1 MLIGASGQQVG
12 VLGYRD
18 SSPGEARCEHHKPE
32 DGSMDG
38 TSASPQP
45 HNAAQRSA
53 HIRQVVLA
61 KGVELRER
69 YPILKHQDAL
79 GAGILAFALIGMIGS
94 AALYISGHMAWWACL
109 LLNAFFAS
117 LTHEL
122 EHDLIHSMYF
132 RKQRV
137 PHNLMMGLVWLARPS
152 TINPWI
158 RRHLHLN
165 HHKVSGTETDMEE
178 RAITNGEPWGFARLL
193 MVGDNMMSAF
203 IRLLRAPTWAHKWS
217 ILKRVFKVY
226 APLALVHWGAWYVFL
241 GFHAANGI
249 AYLLGSPIE
258 WSATTLSVMQVID
271 IAAVVIIGPNVL
283 RTFCL
288 HFISSNMHYYGDV
301 EPGNVLQQCQV
312 LNPWWLWPL
321 QAFCFNF
328 GSSHGIHHF
337 VVKEPFY
344 IRQMTVAVAHKV
356 MREMGVRFNDFG
368 TFGRANR
375 FVRRDEVAVSGEAVE
390 V

>member
-1 MLIGASGQQVG
+1 M
-12 VLGYRD
+12 
-18 SSPGEARCEHHKPE
+18 SSL
-32 DGSMDG
+32 
-38 TSASPQP
+38 SASVDAMNDQ
-45 HNAAQRSA
+45 QRSA
-53 HIRQVVLA
+53 HIREQVMA
-61 KGVELRER
+61 HGVELRQR

-79 GAGILAFALIGMIGS
+79 GAGILAFALCAMLTS
-94 AALYISGHMAWWACL
+94 AALYISGYLAWWACL

-132 RKQRV
+132 RKKRV
-137 PHNLMMGLVWLARPS
+137 PHNLMMALVWMARPS

-178 RAITNGEPWGFARLL
+178 RAITNGEPWGLARLL
-193 MVGDNMMSAF
+193 MVGDNMMAAF
-203 IRLLRAPTWAHKWS
+203 IRFLRAKTAQHRWS
-217 ILKRVFKVY
+217 IVKRTLTVY
-226 APLALVHWGAWYVFL
+226 APLALINWSTWYVFL
-241 GFHAANGI
+241 GFHALDALSSGLGMPI
-249 AYLLGSPIE
+249 A
-258 WSATTLSVMQVID
+258 WSAGTLEVMNIVNI
-271 IAAVVIIGPNVL
+271 AVVVLIGPNVL

-288 HFISSNMHYYGDV
+288 HFVSSNMHYYGDV
-301 EPGNVLQQCQV
+301 ELGNVIQQTQV
-312 LNPWWLWPL
+312 LNPWWMWPL

-344 IRQMTVAVAHKV
+344 IRQLSVPFAHKV

-368 TFGRANR
+368 TFTRANR
-375 FVRRDEVAVSGEAVE
+375 WQRKEQMQTREHAQTA
-390 V
+390 

>member
-1 MLIGASGQQVG
+1 M
-12 VLGYRD
+12 
-18 SSPGEARCEHHKPE
+18 H
-32 DGSMDG
+32 G
-38 TSASPQP
+38 TSASPERL
-45 HNAAQRSA
+45 NAQQRSA
-53 HIRQVVLA
+53 HIREVVLA
-61 KGVELRER
+61 KGVELRQR
-69 YPILKHQDAL
+69 YPILLHQDAL
-79 GAGILAFALIGMIGS
+79 GAGILAFALAGMVGS
-94 AALYISGHMAWWACL
+94 AALYISGHMAWWVCL

-132 RKQRV
+132 RKQRL

-178 RAITNGEPWGFARLL
+178 RAITNGEPWGIARLL
-193 MVGDNMMSAF
+193 MVGDNLMSAF
-203 IRLLRAPTWAHKWS
+203 IRMLRAKTWAHKLS
-217 ILKRVFKVY
+217 IVQRSLKVY
-226 APLALVHWGAWYVFL
+226 APLALLHWGAWYVFL
-241 GFHAANGI
+241 GFHGI
-249 AYLLGSPIE
+249 NASAWLMGTSVA
-258 WSATTLSVMQVID
+258 WSANTLAVMQMID

-288 HFISSNMHYYGDV
+288 HFVSSNMHYYGDI
-301 EPGNVLQQCQV
+301 EAGNVIQQTQV
-312 LNPWWLWPL
+312 LNPWWMWPL

-344 IRQMTVAVAHKV
+344 IRQMTVPVAHKV

-375 FVRRDEVAVSGEAVE
+375 FTRKEQVAGEEVRSVRA
-390 V
+390 

>member
-1 MLIGASGQQVG
+1 
-12 VLGYRD
+12 
-18 SSPGEARCEHHKPE
+18 
-32 DGSMDG
+32 MDG
-38 TSASPQP
+38 TSASPQR

-53 HIRQVVLA
+53 HIREVVLA

-69 YPILKHQDAL
+69 YPLLKHQDAL
-79 GAGILAFALIGMIGS
+79 GAGILAFALAGMIGS
-94 AALYISGHMAWWACL
+94 AALYISGHMAWWVCL

-137 PHNLMMGLVWLARPS
+137 PHNLMLALVWLARPS

-165 HHKVSGTETDMEE
+165 HHKVSGSEADMEE
-178 RAITNGEPWGFARLL
+178 RAITNGEPWGLARLL
-193 MVGDNMMSAF
+193 MVGDNMMSSL
-203 IRLLRAPTWAHKWS
+203 IRMLRAKTWAHKLS
-217 ILKRVFKVY
+217 IVQRSLKVY
-226 APLALVHWGAWYVFL
+226 APLALLHWGAWYVFL
-241 GFHAANGI
+241 GFHGI
-249 AYLLGSPIE
+249 NAIAWLMGASVA
-258 WSATTLSVMQVID
+258 WSANTLAVMQMID

-288 HFISSNMHYYGDV
+288 HFVSSNMHYYGDI
-301 EPGNVLQQCQV
+301 EAGNVIQQTQV
-312 LNPWWLWPL
+312 LNPWWMWPL

-344 IRQMTVAVAHKV
+344 IRQMTVPVAHKV

-375 FVRRDEVAVSGEAVE
+375 FTRKEQVAGEEVRSVRA
-390 V
+390 

>member
-12 VLGYRD
+12 VLGYRSRRVTAGRMRTSITRGWKHARYFCKSPATECSCSD
-18 SSPGEARCEHHKPE
+18 QHIFAKWCWPRASSC
-32 DGSMDG
+32 
-38 TSASPQP
+38 
-45 HNAAQRSA
+45 
-53 HIRQVVLA
+53 V
-61 KGVELRER
+61 ER

-79 GAGILAFALIGMIGS
+79 GAGILAFALAGMIGS
-94 AALYISGHMAWWACL
+94 AALYIQGHMAWWVCL

-165 HHKVSGTETDMEE
+165 HHKVSGSETDMEE

-193 MVGDNMMSAF
+193 MIGDNIMSAF
-203 IRLLRAPTWAHKWS
+203 IRMLRAKTWTMKLS
-217 ILKRVFKVY
+217 IIQRTLKVY
-226 APLALVHWGAWYVFL
+226 APLALMHWGAWYVFL
-241 GFHAANGI
+241 GFHAANGL
-249 AYLLGSPIE
+249 AYLMGAPIE
-258 WSATTLSVMQVID
+258 WSATTVSVMSVID

-288 HFISSNMHYYGDV
+288 HFISSNMHYYGDI
-301 EPGNVLQQCQV
+301 EPGNVHAAMPGAECL
-312 LNPWWLWPL
+312 
-321 QAFCFNF
+321 
-328 GSSHGIHHF
+328 
-337 VVKEPFY
+337 
-344 IRQMTVAVAHKV
+344 VAVAV
-356 MREMGVRFNDFG
+356 AGVLLQLRQQPRDPSLCGEG
-368 TFGRANR
+368 TVLHPPDDRAGG
-375 FVRRDEVAVSGEAVE
+375 A
-390 V
+390 

>member
-1 MLIGASGQQVG
+1 M
-12 VLGYRD
+12 
-18 SSPGEARCEHHKPE
+18 H
-32 DGSMDG
+32 G
-38 TSASPQP
+38 TSASPQRL
-45 HNAAQRSA
+45 NAAQRSA
-53 HIRQVVLA
+53 HIREVVLA
-61 KGVELRER
+61 KGVELRQR
-69 YPILKHQDAL
+69 YPILNHQDAL
-79 GAGILAFALIGMIGS
+79 GAGILAFALAGMIGS
-94 AALYISGHMAWWACL
+94 AALYMTGHMAWWACL

-178 RAITNGEPWGFARLL
+178 RAITNGEPWGFARML
-193 MVGDNMMSAF
+193 MVGDNMMSSF
-203 IRLLRAPTWAHKWS
+203 IRMLRAKTWAHKFS
-217 ILKRVFKVY
+217 IVQRTLKVY

-249 AYLLGSPIE
+249 ASLMGAPIE
-258 WSATTLSVMQVID
+258 WSATTLSVMQVIN

-288 HFISSNMHYYGDV
+288 HFISSNMHYYGDI
-301 EPGNVLQQCQV
+301 EPGNVMKQCQV
-312 LNPWWLWPL
+312 LNAWWLWPL

-344 IRQMTVAVAHKV
+344 IRQMTVPVAHKV

-375 FVRRDEVAVSGEAVE
+375 FERKDAAQPREVRAAQA
-390 V
+390 

>member
-1 MLIGASGQQVG
+1 
-12 VLGYRD
+12 
-18 SSPGEARCEHHKPE
+18 
-32 DGSMDG
+32 MDR
-38 TSASPQP
+38 TSASPQRL
-45 HNAAQRSA
+45 NAAQRSA

-69 YPILKHQDAL
+69 YPILNHQDAL
-79 GAGILAFALIGMIGS
+79 GAGILAFALAGMIGS
-94 AALYISGHMAWWACL
+94 AALFITGHMAWWACL

-132 RKQRV
+132 RKQRL

-178 RAITNGEPWGFARLL
+178 RAITNGEPWGVARLL
-193 MVGDNMMSAF
+193 MVGDNVMSAF
-203 IRLLRAPTWAHKWS
+203 IRMLRAKTWAHKFS
-217 ILKRVFKVY
+217 IIKRTLKVY
-226 APLALVHWGAWYVFL
+226 APLALVHWGAWYMFL

-249 AYLLGSPIE
+249 AHVMGTPIE
-258 WSATTLSVMQVID
+258 WSATTLSVMNVID
-271 IAAVVIIGPNVL
+271 FAAVVIIGPNVL

-301 EPGNVLQQCQV
+301 EPGNVMQQCQV

-344 IRQMTVAVAHKV
+344 IRQLTVPVAHKV

-375 FVRRDEVAVSGEAVE
+375 FVRQPEVVGEE
-390 V
+390 VRTAQA

>member
-1 MLIGASGQQVG
+1 
-12 VLGYRD
+12 
-18 SSPGEARCEHHKPE
+18 
-32 DGSMDG
+32 MDR
-38 TSASPQP
+38 TSASPQR

-53 HIRQVVLA
+53 HIREVVLA

-69 YPILKHQDAL
+69 YPILQHQDAL
-79 GAGILAFALIGMIGS
+79 GAGILAFALAGMVGS
-94 AALYISGHMAWWACL
+94 AALYITGHMAWWVCL

-193 MVGDNMMSAF
+193 MVGDNVMSAF
-203 IRLLRAPTWAHKWS
+203 IRMLRARTWAHK
-217 ILKRVFKVY
+217 INIIKRTLKVY

-241 GFHAANGI
+241 GFHAANGV
-249 AYLLGSPIE
+249 AYLMGSPIE

-288 HFISSNMHYYGDV
+288 HFISSNMHYYGDI
-301 EPGNVLQQCQV
+301 EAGNVLQQCQV

-344 IRQMTVAVAHKV
+344 IRQLTVPVAHKV

-375 FVRRDEVAVSGEAVE
+375 FVRKDEVVAGEARTAQA
-390 V
+390 

>member
-1 MLIGASGQQVG
+1 
-12 VLGYRD
+12 
-18 SSPGEARCEHHKPE
+18 
-32 DGSMDG
+32 MDR
-38 TSASPQP
+38 TSASPQR

-53 HIRQVVLA
+53 HIREVVLA

-69 YPILKHQDAL
+69 YPILQHQDAL
-79 GAGILAFALIGMIGS
+79 GAGILAFALVGMIGS
-94 AALYISGHMAWWACL
+94 AALYITGHMAWWVCL

-132 RKQRV
+132 RKQRL

-165 HHKVSGTETDMEE
+165 HHKVSGTETDLEE

-193 MVGDNMMSAF
+193 MVGDNVMSAF
-203 IRLLRAPTWAHKWS
+203 IRMLRAKTWAHK
-217 ILKRVFKVY
+217 INIIKRTLKVY

-241 GFHAANGI
+241 GFHAVNGI
-249 AYLLGSPIE
+249 AYLMGSSIE

-288 HFISSNMHYYGDV
+288 HFISSNMHYYGDI
-301 EPGNVLQQCQV
+301 EAGNVLQQCQV

-321 QAFCFNF
+321 QVFCFNF

-344 IRQMTVAVAHKV
+344 IRQMTVPVAHKV

-375 FVRRDEVAVSGEAVE
+375 FVRRDELAQEE
-390 V
+390 VRTARA

>member
-1 MLIGASGQQVG
+1 
-12 VLGYRD
+12 
-18 SSPGEARCEHHKPE
+18 
-32 DGSMDG
+32 
-38 TSASPQP
+38 
-45 HNAAQRSA
+45 
-53 HIRQVVLA
+53 
-61 KGVELRER
+61 
-69 YPILKHQDAL
+69 
-79 GAGILAFALIGMIGS
+79 
-94 AALYISGHMAWWACL
+94 
-109 LLNAFFAS
+109 
-117 LTHEL
+117 
-122 EHDLIHSMYF
+122 MYF

-137 PHNLMMGLVWLARPS
+137 PHNLMMALVWLARPS

-178 RAITNGEPWGFARLL
+178 RAITNGEPWGGARLL

-249 AYLLGSPIE
+249 GYLLGAPIE

-301 EPGNVLQQCQV
+301 ELGNVLQQCQV

-344 IRQMTVAVAHKV
+344 IRQMTVPVAHKV

-390 V
+390 A

>member
-1 MLIGASGQQVG
+1 M
-12 VLGYRD
+12 Y
-18 SSPGEARCEHHKPE
+18 
-32 DGSMDG
+32 G
-38 TSASPQP
+38 TSASPERL
-45 HNAAQRSA
+45 NAQQRSA
-53 HIRQVVLA
+53 HIREVVLA
-61 KGVELRER
+61 RGVELRKR
-69 YPILKHQDAL
+69 YPILDHQDAL
-79 GAGILAFALIGMIGS
+79 GVGILAFALAGMIGS
-94 AALYISGHMAWWACL
+94 AALYMTGHMAWWACL

-132 RKQRV
+132 RKQRL

-165 HHKVSGTETDMEE
+165 HHKVSGSETDMEE
-178 RAITNGEPWGFARLL
+178 RAITNGEPWGIARLL
-193 MVGDNMMSAF
+193 MVGDNVMSAF
-203 IRLLRAPTWAHKWS
+203 IRMLRARTWAHKFS
-217 ILKRVFKVY
+217 IIKRTLKVY
-226 APLALVHWGAWYVFL
+226 APLALVHWGAWYLFL

-249 AYLLGSPIE
+249 AYLLGTSVE
-258 WSATTLSVMQVID
+258 WSVITLSVMQVID

-288 HFISSNMHYYGDV
+288 HFVSSNMHYYGDI
-301 EPGNVLQQCQV
+301 EPGNVLQQTQV
-312 LNPWWLWPL
+312 LNPWWMWPL

-344 IRQMTVAVAHKV
+344 IRQLTVPVAHKV

-375 FVRRDEVAVSGEAVE
+375 FVRKEQQSIEAVRE
-390 V
+390 AQA

>member
-1 MLIGASGQQVG
+1 
-12 VLGYRD
+12 
-18 SSPGEARCEHHKPE
+18 
-32 DGSMDG
+32 MDR
-38 TSASPQP
+38 TSASPQR

-53 HIRQVVLA
+53 HIREVVLA

-69 YPILKHQDAL
+69 YPILQHQDAL
-79 GAGILAFALIGMIGS
+79 GAGILAFALAGMVGS
-94 AALYISGHMAWWACL
+94 AALYITGHMAWWVCL

-193 MVGDNMMSAF
+193 MVGDNVMSAF
-203 IRLLRAPTWAHKWS
+203 IRMLRAKTWAHKFS
-217 ILKRVFKVY
+217 IIKRSLKVY

-249 AYLLGSPIE
+249 AYLMGSPIE

-288 HFISSNMHYYGDV
+288 HFISSNMHYYGDI
-301 EPGNVLQQCQV
+301 EAGNVLQQCQV

-344 IRQMTVAVAHKV
+344 IRQMTVPVAHKV

-375 FVRRDEVAVSGEAVE
+375 FVRRDEVVAEEARTAQA
-390 V
+390 

>member
-1 MLIGASGQQVG
+1 M
-12 VLGYRD
+12 
-18 SSPGEARCEHHKPE
+18 E
-32 DGSMDG
+32 G
-38 TSASPQP
+38 TSASPQRL
-45 HNAAQRSA
+45 NAAQRSA
-53 HIRQVVLA
+53 HIREVVLA
-61 KGVELRER
+61 RGVELRQR
-69 YPILKHQDAL
+69 YPILNHQDAL
-79 GAGILAFALIGMIGS
+79 GAGILAFALAGMVGS
-94 AALYISGHMAWWACL
+94 AALYLGGYMAWWACL

-132 RKQRV
+132 RKQRL

-158 RRHLHLN
+158 RRQLHLN
-165 HHKVSGTETDMEE
+165 HHKLSGTEADMEE
-178 RAITNGEPWGFARLL
+178 RAITNGEPWGIARLL

-203 IRLLRAPTWAHKWS
+203 IRLLRAKTWAHKFG
-217 ILKRVFKVY
+217 ILKRVLKVY
-226 APLALVHWGAWYVFL
+226 APLALLHWGAWYLFL
-241 GFHAANGI
+241 GFHGANGV
-249 AYLLGSPIE
+249 AYLLGTSVE
-258 WSATTLSVMQVID
+258 WSVTTLSVMGVID
-271 IAAVVIIGPNVL
+271 IAVVVIIGPNVL

-301 EPGNVLQQCQV
+301 EPGNVIQQTQV

-344 IRQMTVAVAHKV
+344 IRQMTVPVAHKV
-356 MREMGVRFNDFG
+356 MREMGVRFNDYG
-368 TFGRANR
+368 TFARANR
-375 FVRRDEVAVSGEAVE
+375 FVRQDAAEPQEVRAAQA
-390 V
+390 

>member
-1 MLIGASGQQVG
+1 M
-12 VLGYRD
+12 
-18 SSPGEARCEHHKPE
+18 AR
-32 DGSMDG
+32 G
-38 TSASPQP
+38 
-45 HNAAQRSA
+45 N
-53 HIRQVVLA
+53 
-61 KGVELRER
+61 ELRER
-69 YPILKHQDAL
+69 YPILQHQDAI
-79 GAGILAFALIGMIGS
+79 GAGILAFALAGMLGS
-94 AALYISGHMAWWACL
+94 AWLYAEGTIAWWACL

-158 RRHLHLN
+158 RRNLHLN
-165 HHKVSGTETDMEE
+165 HHKVSGTETDLEE

-193 MVGDNMMSAF
+193 MVGDNMMSSF
-203 IRLLRAPTWAHKWS
+203 IRLLRAPTWERRKM
-217 ILKRVFKVY
+217 IVTRTLVGY
-226 APLALVHWGAWYVFL
+226 APLGLINWSVWYLFL
-241 GFHAANGI
+241 GFHLIDFVATAAGAPI
-249 AYLLGSPIE
+249 A
-258 WSATTLSVMQVID
+258 WSATTLAVMDVITF
-271 IAAVVIIGPNVL
+271 AVVVLVGPNVL

-301 EPGNVLQQCQV
+301 ELGNVIQQTQV

-328 GSSHGIHHF
+328 GSTHGIHHF

-344 IRQMTVAVAHKV
+344 LRQMTAPVAHKV

-368 TFGRANR
+368 TFARANR
-375 FVRRDEVAVSGEAVE
+375 WDEQDKPAAAPVQQTA
-390 V
+390 

>member
-1 MLIGASGQQVG
+1 M
-12 VLGYRD
+12 
-18 SSPGEARCEHHKPE
+18 H
-32 DGSMDG
+32 G
-38 TSASPQP
+38 TSASPQRL
-45 HNAAQRSA
+45 NVAQRSA
-53 HIRQVVLA
+53 HIREVVLA
-61 KGVELRER
+61 KGVQLRER

-79 GAGILAFALIGMIGS
+79 GAGILAFALAGMIGS
-94 AALYISGHMAWWACL
+94 AALYMMGHLAWWACL
-109 LLNAFFAS
+109 LLNGFFAS

-178 RAITNGEPWGFARLL
+178 RAITNGEPWGIARLL
-193 MVGDNMMSAF
+193 MVGDNVMSAF
-203 IRLLRAPTWAHKWS
+203 IRMLRAKTRAHKFS
-217 ILKRVFKVY
+217 IIKRTLTVY
-226 APLALVHWGAWYVFL
+226 APLALMHWGAWYVFL
-241 GFHAANGI
+241 GFHAANGT
-249 AYLLGSPIE
+249 AHWLGAPIE

-301 EPGNVLQQCQV
+301 EPGNVMQQTQV

-328 GSSHGIHHF
+328 GSTHGIHHF

-344 IRQMTVAVAHKV
+344 IRQMTVSVAHKV

-375 FVRRDEVAVSGEAVE
+375 FARGESTEPQQVRAAQV
-390 V
+390 

>member
-1 MLIGASGQQVG
+1 
-12 VLGYRD
+12 
-18 SSPGEARCEHHKPE
+18 
-32 DGSMDG
+32 MDC
-38 TSASPQP
+38 TSASPQR

-53 HIRQVVLA
+53 HIREVVLA

-69 YPILKHQDAL
+69 YPILQHQDAL
-79 GAGILAFALIGMIGS
+79 GAGILAFALAGMVGS
-94 AALYISGHMAWWACL
+94 AALYITGHMAWWVCL

-193 MVGDNMMSAF
+193 MVGDNVMSAF
-203 IRLLRAPTWAHKWS
+203 IRMLRAKTWAHKFS
-217 ILKRVFKVY
+217 IIKRTLKVY

-241 GFHAANGI
+241 GFHAANGV
-249 AYLLGSPIE
+249 AYLMGSPIE

-288 HFISSNMHYYGDV
+288 HFISSNMHYYGDI
-301 EPGNVLQQCQV
+301 EAGNVLQQCQV

-344 IRQMTVAVAHKV
+344 IRQLTVPVAHKV

-375 FVRRDEVAVSGEAVE
+375 FVRKDEVVAGEARTAQA
-390 V
+390 

>member
-1 MLIGASGQQVG
+1 
-12 VLGYRD
+12 
-18 SSPGEARCEHHKPE
+18 
-32 DGSMDG
+32 MDG
-38 TSASPQP
+38 TSASPQRL
-45 HNAAQRSA
+45 NAAQRSA
-53 HIRQVVLA
+53 HIREVVLA
-61 KGVELRER
+61 KGVELRKR
-69 YPILKHQDAL
+69 HPILNHQDAL
-79 GAGILAFALIGMIGS
+79 GAGILAFALAGMIGS
-94 AALYISGHMAWWACL
+94 AALYMTGYMAWWVCL

-178 RAITNGEPWGFARLL
+178 RAITNGEPWGVARLL
-193 MVGDNMMSAF
+193 MVGDNMMSSL
-203 IRLLRAPTWAHKWS
+203 IRMLRAKTWAHKFS
-217 ILKRVFKVY
+217 IVQRTVKVY
-226 APLALVHWGAWYVFL
+226 APLALVHWGAWYMFL

-249 AYLLGSPIE
+249 ASLTGAPIE

-301 EPGNVLQQCQV
+301 EPGNVIQQTQV
-312 LNPWWLWPL
+312 LNPWWMWPL

-344 IRQMTVAVAHKV
+344 IRQMTVPVAHKV

-368 TFGRANR
+368 TFSRANR
-375 FVRRDEVAVSGEAVE
+375 FVRKDAAQPQEARVAQV
-390 V
+390 

>member
-1 MLIGASGQQVG
+1 M
-12 VLGYRD
+12 
-18 SSPGEARCEHHKPE
+18 H
-32 DGSMDG
+32 G
-38 TSASPQP
+38 TSASPERL
-45 HNAAQRSA
+45 NAQQRSA

-69 YPILKHQDAL
+69 YPLLKHQDTI
-79 GAGILAFALIGMIGS
+79 GVGILALALVGMIGS
-94 AALYISGHMAWWACL
+94 AALYMSGHLAGWACL

-122 EHDLIHSMYF
+122 EHDLIHSLYF
-132 RKQRV
+132 RKQRL

-165 HHKVSGTETDMEE
+165 HHKVSGTETDVEE
-178 RAITNGEPWGFARLL
+178 RAITNGEPWGIARLL
-193 MVGDNMMSAF
+193 MVGDNLMSAF
-203 IRLLRAPTWAHKWS
+203 IRLLRAKTWAHRWS
-217 ILKRVFKVY
+217 IARRTLMAY

-241 GFHAANGI
+241 GFHAVNGI
-249 AYLLGSPIE
+249 AYLLGSPVE
-258 WSATTLSVMQVID
+258 WSASTLAVMQVIQV
-271 IAAVVIIGPNVL
+271 AVVVIIGPNVL

-288 HFISSNMHYYGDV
+288 HVVSSNMHYYGDI
-301 EPGNVLQQCQV
+301 EAGNVIQQTQV
-312 LNPWWLWPL
+312 LNPWWMWPL
-321 QAFCFNF
+321 QAFCCNF

-344 IRQMTVAVAHKV
+344 LRQLTVPVAHKV

-375 FVRRDEVAVSGEAVE
+375 FVRQEAVAGE
-390 V
+390 KVHAARA

>member
-1 MLIGASGQQVG
+1 
-12 VLGYRD
+12 
-18 SSPGEARCEHHKPE
+18 
-32 DGSMDG
+32 MDG
-38 TSASPQP
+38 TSASPQR

-61 KGVELRER
+61 KGMELRER

-79 GAGILAFALIGMIGS
+79 GAGILAFALAGMIGS
-94 AALYISGHMAWWACL
+94 AALYITGHMTWWVCL

-203 IRLLRAPTWAHKWS
+203 IRLLRAPTWAHKWN

-226 APLALVHWGAWYVFL
+226 APLALLHWGAWYVFL
-241 GFHAANGI
+241 GFHAASGI
-249 AYLLGSPIE
+249 ASLLGAPIE

-301 EPGNVLQQCQV
+301 EPGNVMQQCQV

-344 IRQMTVAVAHKV
+344 IRQMTVPVAHKV

-375 FVRRDEVAVSGEAVE
+375 YVRRDERVSEE
-390 V
+390 VRTARA